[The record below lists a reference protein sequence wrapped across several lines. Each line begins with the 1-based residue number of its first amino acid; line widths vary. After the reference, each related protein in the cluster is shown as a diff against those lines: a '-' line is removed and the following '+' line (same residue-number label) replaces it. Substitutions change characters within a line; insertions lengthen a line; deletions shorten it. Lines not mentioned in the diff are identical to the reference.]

1 MNVARLASHVAL
13 ATAGSTVW
21 LLGINMP
28 AAQPTPILY
37 ALAIVP
43 WLVATLSF
51 ALAHHV
57 DALEDRRRPPS
68 FSPRA
73 ADAIDTPKRR
83 ELVR

>member
-1 MNVARLASHVAL
+1 MNIARLTCHVA
-13 ATAGSTVW
+13 AAAAGSTVW

-28 AAQPTPILY
+28 AAQPTSILY

-43 WLVATLSF
+43 WLVAALSY

-57 DALEDRRRPPS
+57 DAMEASRRPAS

-73 ADAIDTPKRR
+73 ADAIDSPKRR

>member
-1 MNVARLASHVAL
+1 MKTARIAGHTAA

-21 LLGINMP
+21 LLGIHMP
-28 AAQPTPILY
+28 GTDPNSALY
-37 ALAIVP
+37 AVAVLP
-43 WLVATLSF
+43 WLVAALSF

-57 DALEDRRRPPS
+57 DALEARRRPAT

-83 ELVR
+83 ELVG